1 VKEIKDLPI
10 AELADTLRS
19 KFKELY
25 AKRRKIGEKL
35 EGYVM
40 LPIVVP
46 QLNAMSRQLG
56 HLNLKEGGRD
66 EAKVTEVTTTHKV
79 IRHVVNIRNH
89 TCTCIEWQISGKPCA
104 HALVLIVTIRNPR
117 MEEYL
122 DP

>member
-1 VKEIKDLPI
+1 MKEIKDLPI

-19 KFKELY
+19 KFMELY

-56 HLNLKEGGRD
+56 HLIVKEGGKD
-66 EAKVTEVTTTHKV
+66 EAKVTKITAKQ
-79 IRHVVNIRNH
+79 R
-89 TCTCIEWQISGKPCA
+89 S
-104 HALVLIVTIRNPR
+104 
-117 MEEYL
+117 
-122 DP
+122 

>member
-1 VKEIKDLPI
+1 MRSKFSEQIKCDHITSNVVEVWNQWVKEIKDLPI

-19 KFKELY
+19 KFMELY

-56 HLNLKEGGRD
+56 HLNIKEGGKD
-66 EAKVTEVTTTHKV
+66 EAEVTEVTPKHKI
-79 IRHVVNIRNH
+79 IRHVVNLKSH
-89 TCTCIEWQISGKPCA
+89 ECTC
-104 HALVLIVTIRNPR
+104 R
-117 MEEYL
+117 
-122 DP
+122 